1 MLTSFSNDIGVL
13 SIEIDVSTVD
23 TFEFTDFFFSREIES
38 IFKNC
43 VHVWSVTWINVAHQ

>member
-23 TFEFTDFFFSREIES
+23 TFEFTDFFFLEKSKASSKIAS
-38 IFKNC
+38 MYGL
-43 VHVWSVTWINVAHQ
+43 